1 MSEANKPTQPTLPPV
16 PRIVQIHALES
27 RPAQD
32 GGQRRTRTFAVM
44 NDGSLWEKLDA
55 WPSDIAPPGF
65 IRPARKGVPDGE

>member
-1 MSEANKPTQPTLPPV
+1 MAADQTQPTLPPV
-16 PRIVQIHALES
+16 PRIVQIHVLES
-27 RPAQD
+27 RPSQD
-32 GGQRRTRTFAVM
+32 GSQGRTRTFAVM